1 MRVTRGDASASSS
14 RRATRTRPRHNTL
27 LQVGLLL
34 LAGALGFVVHQQGWH
49 RPLGGFVV
57 SLARHPAATLAALFG
72 HSDLPTLRL
81 DMRFRDYQQLLDRRA
96 QALLLGANRVSE
108 QDYVP
113 AGIGLGDETI
123 AVQVRL
129 PAGPATSLGTGAWPF
144 EVAVQDGTLWG
155 LRRFTLTP
163 ADATMLSTW
172 GYLETLRRAG
182 LFTPRHQAVRLVLNG
197 TPHGVYMLEE
207 LPTADTLAVQGHAGS
222 VVVAFEQDAYWE
234 AYARIGAALP
244 GSGFQYARIVCAPY
258 DDNPDTACSD
268 IARALYTIR
277 PDEWD
282 AERTGTFLAITTL
295 WRGSAV
301 LDWRTLRL
309 AYDPRS
315 GRLAPIGT
323 GTTLIPV
330 APLPDVLLD
339 DPRVQVAYVRAL
351 AQFSTPDYLAQLQAD
366 IGHELE
372 SLGIESGYLD
382 PPWTALSAH
391 QTTMRRMLAL
401 SHPLLA
407 YIEPD
412 DTALVLHLS
421 NVQQFPV
428 EVVGLDL
435 GESAL
440 LPLDPAWVS
449 ETDRSSLVEAPD
461 AAEHIVLR
469 AAVGSMPRSI
479 HLRVPPEALLA
490 GREWVWQTPG
500 AIRIVARP
508 CGLAEADISVPVY
521 HDDLAAETEGV
532 P

>member
-1 MRVTRGDASASSS
+1 MRVARGDASASSS

-34 LAGALGFVVHQQGWH
+34 LAVALGFAAHQQGWH
-49 RPLGGFVV
+49 RPFAGFAA
-57 SLARHPAATLAALFG
+57 SLARHPAATLAVLLG

-81 DMRFRDYQQLLDRRA
+81 DMRFRDYQQLLDRHA
-96 QALLLGANRVSE
+96 QALLPGVNRVSE

-129 PAGPATSLGTGAWPF
+129 AAGPATSLGTEAWPF

-182 LFTPRHQAVRLVLNG
+182 LLTPRHQAVRLVLNG

-234 AYARIGAALP
+234 AYARTGAALP
-244 GSGFQYARIVCAPY
+244 GSGFQYARATCSPY
-258 DDNPDTACSD
+258 DASLGAACPEA
-268 IARALYTIR
+268 IHAAHALQ
-277 PDEWD
+277 PEDWD
-282 AERTGTFLAITTL
+282 AERMGTFLALTML
-295 WRGSAV
+295 WRGSAE

-315 GRLAPIGT
+315 GRFEPIGA
-323 GTTLIPV
+323 GAAFVSI
-330 APLPDVLLD
+330 APLPDTLID
-339 DPRVQVAYVRAL
+339 DPQVQVAYVRAL

-366 IGHELE
+366 IGRELE
-372 SLGIESGYLD
+372 TLGIELGYPE
-382 PPWTALSAH
+382 PPWAALSAH
-391 QTTMRRMLAL
+391 QSIMRHVLAP

-407 YIEPD
+407 CIVPD
-412 DTALVLHLS
+412 DTALVMRLS
-421 NVQQFPV
+421 NVQPFPV
-428 EVVGLDL
+428 EVIGLDI

-440 LPLDPAWVS
+440 LPLDLAWVS
-449 ETDRSSLVEAPD
+449 EADRPSLVETSG

-469 AAVGSMPRSI
+469 AAVGSMSRSI

-490 GREWVWQTPG
+490 GREWVWQTPD
-500 AIRIVARP
+500 AIQVVARLY
-508 CGLAEADISVPVY
+508 GLDGAEIPVPVG
-521 HDDLAAETEGV
+521 HENLPANAGGA